1 MTYKKVVRHLGTV
14 HAHESAFYVECCVLG
29 CPRTYTNFHSYKS
42 HLYKRHREVIIDL
55 PSASET
61 NDTLLP
67 STTEIEPPSPQ
78 SNTCTSESDLLV
90 ASTSTSRQREAA
102 LFILKAKHLHKVS
115 QNALNGLQCD
125 ISSMLETTV
134 HQLEVGV
141 MDLLHMSPLR
151 EQVRTVFHS
160 PIVTDP
166 FCGLT
171 SKYMQKSFYKA
182 EFQLVVSY
190 RASIIVCVYIYPCSH
205 VLVHTK

>member
-1 MTYKKVVRHLGTV
+1 MV
-14 HAHESAFYVECCVLG
+14 
-29 CPRTYTNFHSYKS
+29 
-42 HLYKRHREVIIDL
+42 
-55 PSASET
+55 
-61 NDTLLP
+61 
-67 STTEIEPPSPQ
+67 
-78 SNTCTSESDLLV
+78 
-90 ASTSTSRQREAA
+90 STSTLQPREAA

-115 QNALNGLQCD
+115 QNTLNRLQCD
-125 ISSMLETTV
+125 FSSMLEATV

-190 RASIIVCVYIYPCSH
+190 RTSIICSMCVHIPMFNYYISAY
-205 VLVHTK
+205 